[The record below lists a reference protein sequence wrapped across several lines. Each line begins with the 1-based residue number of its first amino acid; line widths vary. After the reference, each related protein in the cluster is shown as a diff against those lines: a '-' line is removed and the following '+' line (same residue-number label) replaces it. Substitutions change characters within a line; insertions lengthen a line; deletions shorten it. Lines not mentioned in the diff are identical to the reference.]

1 MAQLDWVESAAAAVN
16 QDPAFRKLGST
27 DLVVGLKSG
36 KAVRIVGFEA
46 FDVASVE
53 AADEAALRDCELV
66 IEMTP
71 RQWTDYLARRARGT
85 APSLV
90 SLDIDCGIVRAG
102 DPLLR
107 LKFDRYH
114 LSIQALCDAGARIEA
129 ARTRAQH
136 RSAVT

>member
-1 MAQLDWVESAAAAVN
+1 MAQLDWVQPAAAAVN
-16 QDPAFRKLGST
+16 QDPAFRRLGST

-36 KAVRIVGFEA
+36 RSVRIVAFEA
-46 FDVASVE
+46 FEVASV
-53 AADEAALRDCELV
+53 AAAAEAALRDCELV

-71 RQWTDYLARRARGT
+71 RQWTDYLSRRARGV

-90 SLDIDCGIVRAG
+90 SLDIDRGIVRAP

-107 LKFDRYH
+107 LKFERYH

-129 ARTRAQH
+129 GRRT
-136 RSAVT
+136 AVS

>member
-1 MAQLDWVESAAAAVN
+1 MAQLDWVDPAGVAVN
-16 QDPAFRKLGST
+16 QDPRFRKLGSA

-36 KAVRIVGFEA
+36 QAVRVVAFEA
-46 FDVASVE
+46 FEVASVDK
-53 AADEAALRDCELV
+53 ADETALRDCELV

-71 RQWTDYLARRARGT
+71 RQWTDYLTRRARGI

-90 SLDIDCGIVRAG
+90 SLDIDRGIVRAP
-102 DPLLR
+102 DPMLR

-129 ARTRAQH
+129 ARTNARG
-136 RSAVT
+136 

>member
-1 MAQLDWVESAAAAVN
+1 MAQLDWVNPASEAVN
-16 QDPAFRKLGST
+16 QDPGFRKLGSA

-36 KAVRIVGFEA
+36 KAVRIVAFEA
-46 FDVASVE
+46 FEVASVDT
-53 AADEAALRDCELV
+53 ADEAALRDCELV

-71 RQWTDYLARRARGT
+71 RQWTDYLTRRARGV

-90 SLDIDCGIVRAG
+90 SLDLDRGIVRAP
-102 DPLLR
+102 DPMHR

-129 ARTRAQH
+129 ARTNARQRTTVA
-136 RSAVT
+136 

>member
-1 MAQLDWVESAAAAVN
+1 MAQLDWVAPAGTAVN
-16 QDPAFRKLGST
+16 KDPAFRKLGST
-27 DLVVGLKSG
+27 DVVVGLKSG

-46 FDVASVE
+46 FEVASVE
-53 AADEAALRDCELV
+53 AADEAALRDCEVV

-71 RQWTDYLARRARGT
+71 RQWTDYLGRRARGI

-90 SLDIDCGIVRAG
+90 SLDIDRGIVRAA

-129 ARTRAQH
+129 ARTRARH
-136 RSAVT
+136 RSTVT